1 MNSISLN
8 FAGVQ
13 CDETVNGIGLGMTI
27 YFQGC
32 SHHCKGCHNPETW
45 EFGKGKY
52 CLFEITLKINEYFTA
67 TPFAER
73 ITFSGGDP
81 LDNLYDLERVL
92 NYVKEFFPEK
102 KLWLYTGYKLE
113 DLTEEMWN
121 CVKQFDFVVD
131 GPFDI
136 EKRDITLPFRGSSNQ
151 NITSKDALN
160 LLYAKH

>member
-13 CDETVNGIGLGMTI
+13 CDETVNGTGLGMTI

-52 CLFEITLKINEYFTA
+52 CLFEIISKINEYFIN

-121 CVKQFDFVVD
+121 YVKQFDFVVD

-160 LLYAKH
+160 LLYATH

>member
-1 MNSISLN
+1 MNSLSLN

-13 CDETVNGIGLGMTI
+13 CDETVNGMGLGMTI

-52 CLFEITLKINEYFTA
+52 ALYEINQKINEYFSK
-67 TPFAER
+67 TPFATR

-92 NYVKEFFPEK
+92 DYVKEFYPDKE
-102 KLWLYTGYKLE
+102 LWLYTGYQLE
-113 DLTEEMWN
+113 DLTEEMWTF
-121 CVKQFDFVVD
+121 VKQFDFVVD
-131 GPFDI
+131 GPFII

>member
-1 MNSISLN
+1 MNNISLN

-13 CDETVNGIGLGMTI
+13 YDEVVNGKGLGMTI

-52 CLFEITLKINEYFTA
+52 CLFEINSKINEYFTK

-73 ITFSGGDP
+73 LTFSGGDP

-92 NYVKEFFPEK
+92 SYVKEFFPEK

-113 DLTEEMWN
+113 NLTEEMWDF
-121 CVKQFDFVVD
+121 VKQFDVVVEW
-131 GPFDI
+131 PFT
-136 EKRDITLPFRGSSNQ
+136 E
-151 NITSKDALN
+151 
-160 LLYAKH
+160 

>member
-13 CDETVNGIGLGMTI
+13 CDETVNGTGLGMTI

-32 SHHCKGCHNPETW
+32 SHYCKGCHNPETW

-52 CLFEITLKINEYFTA
+52 CLFEINSKIKEYFTN

-73 ITFSGGDP
+73 LTFSGGDP

-113 DLTEEMWN
+113 DLTEEMLN
-121 CVKQFDFVVD
+121 FAKQFDVVVD
-131 GPFDI
+131 GPFI
-136 EKRDITLPFRGSSNQ
+136 EEFRDITLPFRGSSNQ
-151 NITSKDALN
+151 RIINKDDLN

>member
-1 MNSISLN
+1 M
-8 FAGVQ
+8 
-13 CDETVNGIGLGMTI
+13 
-27 YFQGC
+27 
-32 SHHCKGCHNPETW
+32 
-45 EFGKGKY
+45 
-52 CLFEITLKINEYFTA
+52 FEINSKINEYFTN

-92 NYVKEFFPEK
+92 NYIKEFFPEK

-121 CVKQFDFVVD
+121 YVKQFDFVVD

-160 LLYAKH
+160 LLYDKH

>member
-13 CDETVNGIGLGMTI
+13 CDETVNGTGLGMTI

-52 CLFEITLKINEYFTA
+52 CLFEINSKIKEYFTN

-73 ITFSGGDP
+73 LTFSGGDP

-113 DLTEEMWN
+113 DLTEEMLN
-121 CVKQFDFVVD
+121 FVKQFDVVVD
-131 GPFDI
+131 GPFV
-136 EKRDITLPFRGSSNQ
+136 EELRNITLPFRGSSNQ
-151 NITSKDALN
+151 RIINKDDLN
-160 LLYAKH
+160 LLYATH